1 MSDIDHE
8 PKPSDEP
15 GITIDELAERCG
27 VSVRAIRFY
36 ITQGLLPGP
45 GSRGKSATYGDEH
58 LVRLRLIRQL
68 SERHVPLAKIQ
79 GLLQG
84 LSLDEVRA
92 LLETEEDRSVQLMEA
107 EQRKSPR
114 DYVSALLDDA
124 RQARHKP
131 LPQRQ
136 RASDIS
142 VESAQRDLMRALSP
156 QSPIGE
162 ASSPA
167 KGQGGIETWYRWTL
181 APGIELHVSAE
192 ARLRFQKLLRRLLLA
207 ANARDGDQDD

>member
-1 MSDIDHE
+1 MSDIEHE
-8 PKPSDEP
+8 LKPSGEP
-15 GITIDELAERCG
+15 GITIDELAERCD

-36 ITQGLLPGP
+36 IAQGLLPGP

-84 LSLDEVRA
+84 LSLDEVKA

-107 EQRKSPR
+107 ERRKSPH

-124 RQARHKP
+124 RQARYKQ

-136 RASDIS
+136 RAPDTSI
-142 VESAQRDLMRALSP
+142 ESAQRDVIKASGP
-156 QSPIGE
+156 QSLLSE
-162 ASSPA
+162 AGSPSRGQNSSA
-167 KGQGGIETWYRWTL
+167 TWYRWTL
-181 APGIELHVSAE
+181 APGIELHVSAD
-192 ARLRFQKLLRRLLLA
+192 ARLRFEKLLRRLLLA
-207 ANARDGDQDD
+207 ANAREGDQDN

>member
-1 MSDIDHE
+1 MGDIDHE
-8 PKPSDEP
+8 PKSSDDS

-36 ITQGLLPGP
+36 IAQGLLPGP
-45 GSRGKSATYGDEH
+45 GARGKSATYGEEH
-58 LVRLRLIRQL
+58 LTRLRLIRQL

-79 GLLQG
+79 DLLQG
-84 LSLDEVRA
+84 LSLDEVKA
-92 LLETEEDRSVQLMEA
+92 LLEAEEDRSVQLLEA
-107 EQRKSPR
+107 ERRKSPR

-136 RASDIS
+136 RAPDTSI
-142 VESAQRDLMRALSP
+142 ELAPRGLMGTPGP
-156 QSPIGE
+156 QSHIRE
-162 ASSPA
+162 ARSPA
-167 KGQGGIETWYRWTL
+167 KGRNSGETWYRWTL

-192 ARLRFQKLLRRLLLA
+192 ARLRFEKLLRRLLLA